1 MVFYN
6 PHMFKKYSILFL
18 LGVFFTSC
26 HTDKLSNKKALKH
39 FDKGEYDLT
48 IKELLPLA
56 QKGFQLDQTNF
67 LLGESYRLSNR
78 ITQSLP
84 YYQQAQAKGYVDKML
99 PYYMAIAAKSN
110 GNYDLTKNYLTEFIK
125 SKPSRLYQIKSEI
138 EIENLAQIPD
148 LLKKQSPVTL
158 QPLTGNTAKTEF
170 DAKKIGDE
178 LIFTS
183 SSKPEIY
190 KNNGLPFLGIVKAP
204 LKNPGE
210 IGAQS
215 IFSSALFK
223 ENANDGTPVFTKD
236 GNTVVFARGNTG
248 KSKDPSPDVDLYI
261 SKKTAANW
269 SEPERLSISDSL
281 AWDGSP
287 AFSADERTLY
297 FSSNRRGGKG
307 GVDLY
312 RVPID
317 NSGRFGRPINLG
329 STINTP
335 GDELF
340 PHVSA
345 NGKLYF
351 SSDGHPSIGGL
362 DLFVASRNENEIV
375 IEHLGLPINSI
386 GDDFAISFS
395 DSTQGYISSN
405 RPGGKGD
412 DDIYFFKST
421 GSEDRWWTLD
431 IPILADTDNDG
442 IPDYIE
448 SDSDNDGIADSI
460 EVGMDYK
467 NPLDTDAD
475 GIPDFRD
482 NDSDNDGIPDIIE
495 VGKVKDN
502 PVDTDKD
509 RIPDFRDKDSDDDG
523 IPDTIE
529 AINKNYNPNG
539 TKLKTKIVN
548 YFVQVKLVDPLGKPI
563 ESVKINVRKNGQT
576 LKNENTNK
584 KGLIE
589 LIDLVENDE
598 LIFKCDKEDF
608 ITVRS
613 SFSMEG
619 KAIPDALLKKEM
631 TDTTFQVIITM
642 DRPEIGK
649 EISKFYEINSIYY
662 DLDKADIRPDAAEEL
677 DKIVQFL
684 SDNPQMNLEL
694 GSHTDARA
702 STGYNL
708 KLSQRRAESAVK
720 YIIRR
725 GIATDRIKPKGYGE
739 SQLINEC
746 ADGVECPEEMHQQNR
761 RTEFKITKIST
772 E

>member
-1 MVFYN
+1 LAIYN

-39 FDKGEYDLT
+39 FDKGEYEFT
-48 IKELLPLA
+48 IKELLPLVK
-56 QKGFQLDQTNF
+56 KGFQLDQTNF
-67 LLGESYRLSNR
+67 LLGESFRLSNR
-78 ITQSLP
+78 INQSLP
-84 YYQQAQAKGYVDKML
+84 YYQQAQTKGYVDKML
-99 PYYMAIAAKSN
+99 PYHMAMAAKSI
-110 GNYDLTKNYLTEFIK
+110 GNYELTKSYLTEFVK

-138 EIENLAQIPD
+138 ELENLGQIPD

-158 QPLTGNTAKTEF
+158 QALTGNTSKTEF

-204 LKNPGE
+204 LKNPSE
-210 IGAQS
+210 IGNQS
-215 IFSSALFK
+215 IFSSALLK
-223 ENANDGTPVFTKD
+223 ENVNDGTPAFTKD
-236 GNTVVFARGNTG
+236 GGTVVFARGNTG

-261 SKKTAANW
+261 SKKTGNAW

-287 AFSADERTLY
+287 SFSADERTLY

-329 STINTP
+329 SVINTP

-340 PHVSA
+340 PYVST

-362 DLFVASRNENEIV
+362 DLFVASRNENEIIV
-375 IEHLGLPINSI
+375 EHLGVPINSI

-421 GSEDRWWTLD
+421 GSEDRWWTTAPPPV
-431 IPILADTDNDG
+431 IDTLQ
-442 IPDYIE
+442 
-448 SDSDNDGIADSI
+448 
-460 EVGMDYK
+460 K
-467 NPLDTDAD
+467 
-475 GIPDFRD
+475 
-482 NDSDNDGIPDIIE
+482 
-495 VGKVKDN
+495 
-502 PVDTDKD
+502 
-509 RIPDFRDKDSDDDG
+509 
-523 IPDTIE
+523 
-529 AINKNYNPNG
+529 
-539 TKLKTKIVN
+539 KIVN
-548 YFVQVKLVDPLGKPI
+548 YFVQVKVVDPSGSPI
-563 ESVKINVRKNGQT
+563 DSVKINVRKNGQT
-576 LKNENTNK
+576 ISNENTNK
-584 KGLIE
+584 KGFIE
-589 LIDLVENDE
+589 LIDMAENDE

-613 SFSMEG
+613 SFTMEG
-619 KAIPDALLKKEM
+619 KTIPEALLKKEI
-631 TDTTFQVIITM
+631 TDTTFQVTITM

-649 EISKFYEINSIYY
+649 EISKLYELNSIYY
-662 DLDKADIRPDAAEEL
+662 DLNKADIRPDAAEEL

-684 SDNPQMNLEL
+684 TNNPQMNLEL
-694 GSHTDARA
+694 GAHTDARA
-702 STGYNL
+702 STAYNL
-708 KLSQRRAESAVK
+708 KLSQRRAESAVN

-725 GIATDRIKPKGYGE
+725 GITKDRIKPKGYGE

-746 ADGVECPEEMHQQNR
+746 SDGVECPEEMHQQNR
-761 RTEFKITKIST
+761 RTEFKIIKIST

>member
-56 QKGFQLDQTNF
+56 QKGFQLDQTNY

-99 PYYMAIAAKSN
+99 PYYMAISAKSI
-110 GNYDLTKNYLTEFIK
+110 GNYELTKNYLNEFVK
-125 SKPSRLYQIKSEI
+125 SKPSRLYQIKAEI
-138 EIENLAQIPD
+138 ELENLGQIPD
-148 LLKKQSPVTL
+148 LLKKQSPLTL
-158 QPLTGNTAKTEF
+158 EPLKGNTPKTEF

-204 LKNPGE
+204 LKNSGE
-210 IGAQS
+210 IGIQS

-223 ENANDGTPVFTKD
+223 ENANDGTPAFTKD
-236 GNTVVFARGNTG
+236 GSTVVFARGNTG

-261 SKKTAANW
+261 SKKTANTW

-287 AFSADERTLY
+287 SFSADERTLY

-340 PHVSA
+340 PYVSA

-362 DLFVASRNENEIV
+362 DLFVASRNENEIIV
-375 IEHLGLPINSI
+375 EHLGVPINSI

-421 GSEDRWWTLD
+421 GTEDRWWTTAPPPVINTL
-431 IPILADTDNDG
+431 N
-442 IPDYIE
+442 
-448 SDSDNDGIADSI
+448 
-460 EVGMDYK
+460 K
-467 NPLDTDAD
+467 K
-475 GIPDFRD
+475 
-482 NDSDNDGIPDIIE
+482 II
-495 VGKVKDN
+495 
-502 PVDTDKD
+502 
-509 RIPDFRDKDSDDDG
+509 
-523 IPDTIE
+523 
-529 AINKNYNPNG
+529 
-539 TKLKTKIVN
+539 N
-548 YFVQVKLVDPLGKPI
+548 YFVQVKVVDPTGNPI
-563 ESVKINVRKNGQT
+563 DSVKINVRKNGQT
-576 LKNENTNK
+576 LSNEKTNK
-584 KGLIE
+584 KGFIE
-589 LIDLVENDE
+589 LIDLAENDE
-598 LIFKCDKEDF
+598 LVFKCDKEDF

-619 KAIPDALLKKEM
+619 KTIPESLLKKEM

-649 EISKFYEINSIYY
+649 EISKLYEINSIYY
-662 DLDKADIRPDAAEEL
+662 DLDKSDIRPDAAEEL

-694 GSHTDARA
+694 GAHTDARA
-702 STGYNL
+702 STPYNL

-746 ADGVECPEEMHQQNR
+746 SDGVECPEEMHQQNR
-761 RTEFKITKIST
+761 RTEFKIIKIST
-772 E
+772 EQNG

>member
-1 MVFYN
+1 
-6 PHMFKKYSILFL
+6 MFKKYSILFL

-26 HTDKLSNKKALKH
+26 HTDKLNNKKALKH

-48 IKELLPLA
+48 IKELLPLVK
-56 QKGFQLDQTNF
+56 KGFQLDQTNF
-67 LLGESYRLSNR
+67 LLGESFRLSNR

-84 YYQQAQAKGYVDKML
+84 YYQQAQTKGYVDKML
-99 PYYMAIAAKSN
+99 PYYIAIAAKSI
-110 GNYDLTKNYLTEFIK
+110 GNYDLTKSYLNEFVK
-125 SKPSRLYQIKSEI
+125 SKPSRQYQIKSEI
-138 EIENLAQIPD
+138 ELENLGQIPD

-158 QPLTGNTAKTEF
+158 QALTGNTSKTEF
-170 DAKKIGDE
+170 GAKKIGDE

-204 LKNPGE
+204 LKNSGE
-210 IGAQS
+210 IGSQS
-215 IFSSALFK
+215 VFSSVLLK
-223 ENANDGTPVFTKD
+223 DNANDGTPAFTKD
-236 GNTVVFARGNTG
+236 GSTVVFARGNTG

-287 AFSADERTLY
+287 SFSADERTLY

-329 STINTP
+329 SMINTP

-340 PHVSA
+340 PYVSA

-362 DLFVASRNENEIV
+362 DLFVASRNENEIIV
-375 IEHLGLPINSI
+375 EHLGVPINSI

-421 GSEDRWWTLD
+421 GSEDRWWTTAPPPV
-431 IPILADTDNDG
+431 IDTLN
-442 IPDYIE
+442 
-448 SDSDNDGIADSI
+448 
-460 EVGMDYK
+460 K
-467 NPLDTDAD
+467 K
-475 GIPDFRD
+475 
-482 NDSDNDGIPDIIE
+482 II
-495 VGKVKDN
+495 
-502 PVDTDKD
+502 
-509 RIPDFRDKDSDDDG
+509 
-523 IPDTIE
+523 
-529 AINKNYNPNG
+529 
-539 TKLKTKIVN
+539 N
-548 YFVQVKLVDPLGKPI
+548 YFVQVKVVDPSGSPI
-563 ESVKINVRKNGQT
+563 DSVKINVRKNGQT
-576 LKNENTNK
+576 LSNEKTNK
-584 KGLIE
+584 KGFIE
-589 LIDLVENDE
+589 LIDMAENDE
-598 LIFKCDKEDF
+598 LVFKCDKEDF

-613 SFSMEG
+613 NFSMEG
-619 KAIPDALLKKEM
+619 KTIPEALLKKEL

-649 EISKFYEINSIYY
+649 EISKLYEINSIYY
-662 DLDKADIRPDAAEEL
+662 DLDKADIRRDAAEEL

-684 SDNPQMNLEL
+684 TDNSQMNLEL
-694 GSHTDARA
+694 GAHTDARA

-708 KLSQRRAESAVK
+708 KLSQRRAESAVN

-725 GIATDRIKPKGYGE
+725 GILKDRIKPKGYGE

-746 ADGVECPEEMHQQNR
+746 SDGVECPEEMHQQNR
-761 RTEFKITKIST
+761 RTEFKIIKIST

>member
-1 MVFYN
+1 
-6 PHMFKKYSILFL
+6 MFKKYSILFL
-18 LGVFFTSC
+18 LGIFFTSC

-39 FDKGEYDLT
+39 FDKGEYELT

-99 PYYMAIAAKSN
+99 PYYMAMSAKSI
-110 GNYDLTKNYLTEFIK
+110 GNYELTKSYLSEFVK

-138 EIENLAQIPD
+138 ELENLGQIPD

-158 QPLTGNTAKTEF
+158 QALTGNTSKTEF

-210 IGAQS
+210 IGNQS

-223 ENANDGTPVFTKD
+223 ENANDGTPAFTKD

-248 KSKDPSPDVDLYI
+248 KSKDPSPDVDLYM
-261 SKKTAANW
+261 SKKTGNAW

-287 AFSADERTLY
+287 SFSADERTLY

-340 PHVSA
+340 PYVSA

-362 DLFVASRNENEIV
+362 DLFVASRNESEIV
-375 IEHLGLPINSI
+375 VEHLGVPINSI

-421 GSEDRWWTLD
+421 GSENRWWTTAPPPV
-431 IPILADTDNDG
+431 IDT
-442 IPDYIE
+442 
-448 SDSDNDGIADSI
+448 
-460 EVGMDYK
+460 
-467 NPLDTDAD
+467 L
-475 GIPDFRD
+475 
-482 NDSDNDGIPDIIE
+482 
-495 VGKVKDN
+495 
-502 PVDTDKD
+502 
-509 RIPDFRDKDSDDDG
+509 
-523 IPDTIE
+523 
-529 AINKNYNPNG
+529 NK
-539 TKLKTKIVN
+539 KIVN
-548 YFVQVKLVDPLGKPI
+548 YFVQVKVVDPSGNPI
-563 ESVKINVRKNGQT
+563 DSVKINVRKNGQT
-576 LKNENTNK
+576 LSNEKTNK
-584 KGLIE
+584 KGFIE
-589 LIDLVENDE
+589 LIDMAENDE
-598 LIFKCDKEDF
+598 LVFKCDKEDF

-619 KAIPDALLKKEM
+619 KTIPESLLKKEM

-649 EISKFYEINSIYY
+649 EISKLYEINSIYY
-662 DLDKADIRPDAAEEL
+662 DLDKADIRTDAAEEL

-684 SDNPQMNLEL
+684 TDNTQMNLEL
-694 GSHTDARA
+694 GAHTDARA

-708 KLSQRRAESAVK
+708 KLSQRRAESAVN

-725 GIATDRIKPKGYGE
+725 GITKDRIKPKGYGE

-746 ADGVECPEEMHQQNR
+746 SDGVECPEEMHQQNR
-761 RTEFKITKIST
+761 RTEFKIIKIST

>member
-1 MVFYN
+1 
-6 PHMFKKYSILFL
+6 MFKKYSILFL

-39 FDKGEYDLT
+39 FDKGEYEFT
-48 IKELLPLA
+48 IKELLPLVK
-56 QKGFQLDQTNF
+56 KGFQLDQTNF
-67 LLGESYRLSNR
+67 LLGESFRLSNR
-78 ITQSLP
+78 INQSLP
-84 YYQQAQAKGYVDKML
+84 YYQQAQTKGYVDKML
-99 PYYMAIAAKSN
+99 PYHMAMAAKSI
-110 GNYDLTKNYLTEFIK
+110 GNYELTKSYLTEFVK

-138 EIENLAQIPD
+138 ELENLGQIPD

-158 QPLTGNTAKTEF
+158 QALTGNTSKTEF

-204 LKNPGE
+204 LKNPSE
-210 IGAQS
+210 IGNQS
-215 IFSSALFK
+215 IFSSALLK
-223 ENANDGTPVFTKD
+223 ENANDGTPAFTKD
-236 GNTVVFARGNTG
+236 GGTVVFARGNTG

-261 SKKTAANW
+261 SKKTGNAW

-287 AFSADERTLY
+287 SFSADERTLY

-329 STINTP
+329 SVINTP

-340 PHVSA
+340 PYVST

-362 DLFVASRNENEIV
+362 DLFVASRNENEIIV
-375 IEHLGLPINSI
+375 EHLGVPINSI

-421 GSEDRWWTLD
+421 GSEDRWWTTAPPPV
-431 IPILADTDNDG
+431 IDTLQ
-442 IPDYIE
+442 
-448 SDSDNDGIADSI
+448 
-460 EVGMDYK
+460 K
-467 NPLDTDAD
+467 
-475 GIPDFRD
+475 
-482 NDSDNDGIPDIIE
+482 
-495 VGKVKDN
+495 
-502 PVDTDKD
+502 
-509 RIPDFRDKDSDDDG
+509 
-523 IPDTIE
+523 
-529 AINKNYNPNG
+529 
-539 TKLKTKIVN
+539 KIVN
-548 YFVQVKLVDPLGKPI
+548 YFVQVKVVDPSGSPI
-563 ESVKINVRKNGQT
+563 DSVKINVRKNGQT
-576 LKNENTNK
+576 LSNENTNK
-584 KGLIE
+584 KGFIE
-589 LIDLVENDE
+589 LIDMAENDE

-613 SFSMEG
+613 SFTMEG
-619 KAIPDALLKKEM
+619 KTIPEALLKKEI
-631 TDTTFQVIITM
+631 TDTTFQVTITM

-649 EISKFYEINSIYY
+649 EISKLYELNSIYY
-662 DLDKADIRPDAAEEL
+662 DLNKADIRPDAAEEL

-684 SDNPQMNLEL
+684 TDNPQMNLEL
-694 GSHTDARA
+694 GAHTDARA
-702 STGYNL
+702 STAYNL
-708 KLSQRRAESAVK
+708 KLSQRRAESAVN

-725 GIATDRIKPKGYGE
+725 GITKDRIKPKGYGE

-746 ADGVECPEEMHQQNR
+746 SDGVECPEEMHQQNR
-761 RTEFKITKIST
+761 RTEFKIIKIST

>member
-1 MVFYN
+1 
-6 PHMFKKYSILFL
+6 LFL
-18 LGVFFTSC
+18 LGIFFTSC

-39 FDKGEYDLT
+39 FEKGEYELT

-56 QKGFQLDQTNF
+56 KKGFQLDQTNF
-67 LLGESYRLSNR
+67 LLGESFRLSNR
-78 ITQSLP
+78 ISQSLP
-84 YYQQAQAKGYVDKML
+84 YYQQAQFKGYVDKML
-99 PYYMAIAAKSN
+99 PYYMAMATKSI
-110 GNYDLTKNYLTEFIK
+110 GNYELTKSYLSEFIK

-138 EIENLAQIPD
+138 ELENLGQIPY

-158 QPLTGNTAKTEF
+158 QALSGNTAKTEF

-204 LKNPGE
+204 LINPGE
-210 IGAQS
+210 IGSQS

-223 ENANDGTPVFTKD
+223 ENANDGTPAFTKD
-236 GNTVVFARGNTG
+236 GSTVVFARGNTG

-261 SKKTAANW
+261 SKKTGNAW
-269 SEPERLSISDSL
+269 SEPERLIISDSI

-287 AFSADERTLY
+287 SFSADERTLY

-340 PHVSA
+340 PYVSA

-362 DLFVASRNENEIV
+362 DLFVASRNENEIIV
-375 IEHLGLPINSI
+375 EHLGVPINSI

-421 GSEDRWWTLD
+421 GSEDRWWTTAPPPV
-431 IPILADTDNDG
+431 IDT
-442 IPDYIE
+442 
-448 SDSDNDGIADSI
+448 
-460 EVGMDYK
+460 
-467 NPLDTDAD
+467 L
-475 GIPDFRD
+475 
-482 NDSDNDGIPDIIE
+482 
-495 VGKVKDN
+495 
-502 PVDTDKD
+502 
-509 RIPDFRDKDSDDDG
+509 
-523 IPDTIE
+523 
-529 AINKNYNPNG
+529 NK
-539 TKLKTKIVN
+539 KIVN
-548 YFVQVKLVDPLGKPI
+548 YFVQVKVVDPSGNPI
-563 ESVKINVRKNGQT
+563 DSVKINVRKNGQT
-576 LKNENTNK
+576 LSNEKTNK

-589 LIDLVENDE
+589 LIDLAENDE
-598 LIFKCDKEDF
+598 LVFKCDKEDF

-613 SFSMEG
+613 SFSMDG
-619 KAIPDALLKKEM
+619 KTIPESLLKKEM

-649 EISKFYEINSIYY
+649 EISKLYEINSIYY
-662 DLDKADIRPDAAEEL
+662 DLDKADIRTDAAEEL

-684 SDNPQMNLEL
+684 TDNTQMNLEL
-694 GSHTDARA
+694 GAHTDARA

-708 KLSQRRAESAVK
+708 KLSQRRAESAVN

-725 GIATDRIKPKGYGE
+725 GIAKDRIKPKGYGE

-746 ADGVECPEEMHQQNR
+746 SDGVECPEEMHQQNR
-761 RTEFKITKIST
+761 RTEFKIIKIST

>member
-1 MVFYN
+1 M
-6 PHMFKKYSILFL
+6 FL
-18 LGVFFTSC
+18 LGIFFTSC

-39 FDKGEYDLT
+39 FEKGEYELT

-56 QKGFQLDQTNF
+56 KKGFQLDQTNF
-67 LLGESYRLSNR
+67 LLGESFRLSNR
-78 ITQSLP
+78 ISQSLP

-99 PYYMAIAAKSN
+99 PYYMAMATKSI
-110 GNYDLTKNYLTEFIK
+110 GNYELTKSYLSEFIK

-138 EIENLAQIPD
+138 ELENLDQIPD

-158 QPLTGNTAKTEF
+158 QALSGNTAKTEF

-210 IGAQS
+210 IGSQS

-223 ENANDGTPVFTKD
+223 ENANDGTPAFTKD
-236 GNTVVFARGNTG
+236 GSTVVFARGNTG

-261 SKKTAANW
+261 SKKTGNAW
-269 SEPERLSISDSL
+269 SEPERLIISDSI

-287 AFSADERTLY
+287 SFSADERTLY

-340 PHVSA
+340 PYVSA

-362 DLFVASRNENEIV
+362 DLFVASRNENEIIV
-375 IEHLGLPINSI
+375 EHLGVPINSI

-421 GSEDRWWTLD
+421 GSEDRWWTTAPPPV
-431 IPILADTDNDG
+431 IDT
-442 IPDYIE
+442 
-448 SDSDNDGIADSI
+448 
-460 EVGMDYK
+460 
-467 NPLDTDAD
+467 L
-475 GIPDFRD
+475 
-482 NDSDNDGIPDIIE
+482 
-495 VGKVKDN
+495 
-502 PVDTDKD
+502 
-509 RIPDFRDKDSDDDG
+509 
-523 IPDTIE
+523 
-529 AINKNYNPNG
+529 NK
-539 TKLKTKIVN
+539 KIVN
-548 YFVQVKLVDPLGKPI
+548 YFVQVKVVDPSGNPI
-563 ESVKINVRKNGQT
+563 DSVKINVRKNGQT
-576 LKNENTNK
+576 LSNEKTNK
-584 KGLIE
+584 KGFIE
-589 LIDLVENDE
+589 LIDLAENDE

-613 SFSMEG
+613 SFSMDG
-619 KAIPDALLKKEM
+619 KTIPESLLKKEM

-649 EISKFYEINSIYY
+649 EISKLYEINSIYY
-662 DLDKADIRPDAAEEL
+662 DLDKADIRTDAAEEL

-684 SDNPQMNLEL
+684 TDNTQMNLEL
-694 GSHTDARA
+694 GAHTDARA

-708 KLSQRRAESAVK
+708 KLSQRRAESAVN

-725 GIATDRIKPKGYGE
+725 GIAKDRIKPKGYGE

-746 ADGVECPEEMHQQNR
+746 SDGVECPEEMHQQNR
-761 RTEFKITKIST
+761 RTEFKIIKIST

>member
-18 LGVFFTSC
+18 LGIFFTSC

-39 FDKGEYDLT
+39 FDKGEYELT

-67 LLGESYRLSNR
+67 LLGESFRLSNR

-99 PYYMAIAAKSN
+99 PYYMAMSAKSI
-110 GNYDLTKNYLTEFIK
+110 GNYELTKSYLSEFVK

-138 EIENLAQIPD
+138 ELENLGQIPD

-158 QPLTGNTAKTEF
+158 QALAGNTSKTEF

-210 IGAQS
+210 IGSQS

-223 ENANDGTPVFTKD
+223 ENANDGTPAFTKD
-236 GNTVVFARGNTG
+236 GSTVVFARGNTG
-248 KSKDPSPDVDLYI
+248 KSKDPSPDVDLYM
-261 SKKTAANW
+261 SKKTGNAW
-269 SEPERLSISDSL
+269 SEPERLSISDSI

-287 AFSADERTLY
+287 SFSADERTLY

-340 PHVSA
+340 PYVSA

-362 DLFVASRNENEIV
+362 DLFVASRNENEIIV
-375 IEHLGLPINSI
+375 EHLGVPINSI

-421 GSEDRWWTLD
+421 GSEDRWWTTAPPPV
-431 IPILADTDNDG
+431 IDT
-442 IPDYIE
+442 
-448 SDSDNDGIADSI
+448 
-460 EVGMDYK
+460 
-467 NPLDTDAD
+467 L
-475 GIPDFRD
+475 
-482 NDSDNDGIPDIIE
+482 
-495 VGKVKDN
+495 
-502 PVDTDKD
+502 
-509 RIPDFRDKDSDDDG
+509 
-523 IPDTIE
+523 
-529 AINKNYNPNG
+529 NK
-539 TKLKTKIVN
+539 KIVN
-548 YFVQVKLVDPLGKPI
+548 YFVQVKVVDPSGNPI
-563 ESVKINVRKNGQT
+563 DSVKINVRKNGQT
-576 LKNENTNK
+576 LSNEKTNK
-584 KGLIE
+584 KGFIE
-589 LIDLVENDE
+589 LIDLAENDE
-598 LIFKCDKEDF
+598 LVFKCDKEDF

-619 KAIPDALLKKEM
+619 KSIPESLLKKEI

-649 EISKFYEINSIYY
+649 EISKLYEINSIYY
-662 DLDKADIRPDAAEEL
+662 DLDKADIRIDAAEEL

-684 SDNPQMNLEL
+684 TDNTQMNLEL
-694 GSHTDARA
+694 GAHTDARA

-708 KLSQRRAESAVK
+708 KLSQRRAESAVN

-725 GIATDRIKPKGYGE
+725 GIAKDRIKPKGYGE
-739 SQLINEC
+739 GQLINEC
-746 ADGVECPEEMHQQNR
+746 SDGVECPEEMHQQNR
-761 RTEFKITKIST
+761 RTEFKIIKIST

>member
-1 MVFYN
+1 LAIYN

-39 FDKGEYDLT
+39 FDKGEYELT
-48 IKELLPLA
+48 IKELLPLVK
-56 QKGFQLDQTNF
+56 KGFQLDQTNF
-67 LLGESYRLSNR
+67 LLGESFRLSNR
-78 ITQSLP
+78 INQSLP
-84 YYQQAQAKGYVDKML
+84 YYQQAQTKGYVDKML
-99 PYYMAIAAKSN
+99 PYHMAMAAKSI
-110 GNYDLTKNYLTEFIK
+110 GNYELTKSYLTEFVK

-138 EIENLAQIPD
+138 ELENLGQIPD

-158 QPLTGNTAKTEF
+158 QALTGNTSKTEF

-204 LKNPGE
+204 LKNPSE
-210 IGAQS
+210 IGNQS
-215 IFSSALFK
+215 IFSSALLK
-223 ENANDGTPVFTKD
+223 ENANDGTPAFTKD
-236 GNTVVFARGNTG
+236 GGTVVFARGNTG

-261 SKKTAANW
+261 SKKTGNAW

-287 AFSADERTLY
+287 SFSADERTLY

-329 STINTP
+329 SVINTP

-340 PHVSA
+340 PYVST

-362 DLFVASRNENEIV
+362 DLFVASRNENEIIV
-375 IEHLGLPINSI
+375 EHLGVPINSI

-421 GSEDRWWTLD
+421 GSEDRWWTTAPPPV
-431 IPILADTDNDG
+431 IDTLQ
-442 IPDYIE
+442 
-448 SDSDNDGIADSI
+448 
-460 EVGMDYK
+460 K
-467 NPLDTDAD
+467 
-475 GIPDFRD
+475 
-482 NDSDNDGIPDIIE
+482 
-495 VGKVKDN
+495 
-502 PVDTDKD
+502 
-509 RIPDFRDKDSDDDG
+509 
-523 IPDTIE
+523 
-529 AINKNYNPNG
+529 
-539 TKLKTKIVN
+539 KIVN
-548 YFVQVKLVDPLGKPI
+548 YFVQVKVVDPSGSPI
-563 ESVKINVRKNGQT
+563 DSVKINVRKNGQT
-576 LKNENTNK
+576 LSNENTNK
-584 KGLIE
+584 KGFIE
-589 LIDLVENDE
+589 LIDMAENDE

-619 KAIPDALLKKEM
+619 KTIPEALLKKEL
-631 TDTTFQVIITM
+631 TDTTFQVTITM

-649 EISKFYEINSIYY
+649 EISKLYELNSIYY
-662 DLDKADIRPDAAEEL
+662 DLNKADIRPDAAEEL

-684 SDNPQMNLEL
+684 TDNPQMNLEL
-694 GSHTDARA
+694 GAHTDARA
-702 STGYNL
+702 STAYNL
-708 KLSQRRAESAVK
+708 KLSQRRAESAVN

-725 GIATDRIKPKGYGE
+725 GITKDRIKPKGYGE

-746 ADGVECPEEMHQQNR
+746 SDGVECPEEMHQQNR
-761 RTEFKITKIST
+761 RTEFKIIKIST

>member
-18 LGVFFTSC
+18 LGIFFTSC

-39 FDKGEYDLT
+39 FDKGEYELT

-67 LLGESYRLSNR
+67 LLGESFRLSNR

-99 PYYMAIAAKSN
+99 PYYMAMSAKSI
-110 GNYDLTKNYLTEFIK
+110 GNYELTKSYLSEFVK

-138 EIENLAQIPD
+138 ELENLGQIPD

-158 QPLTGNTAKTEF
+158 QALAGNTAKTEF

-210 IGAQS
+210 IGSQS

-223 ENANDGTPVFTKD
+223 ENANDGTPAFTKD
-236 GNTVVFARGNTG
+236 GSTVVFARGNTG
-248 KSKDPSPDVDLYI
+248 KSKDPSPDVDLYM
-261 SKKTAANW
+261 SKKTGNAW
-269 SEPERLSISDSL
+269 SEPERLSISDSI

-287 AFSADERTLY
+287 SFSADERTLY

-340 PHVSA
+340 PYVSA

-362 DLFVASRNENEIV
+362 DLFVASRNENEIIV
-375 IEHLGLPINSI
+375 EHLGVPINSI

-421 GSEDRWWTLD
+421 GSEDRWWTTAPPPV
-431 IPILADTDNDG
+431 IDT
-442 IPDYIE
+442 
-448 SDSDNDGIADSI
+448 
-460 EVGMDYK
+460 
-467 NPLDTDAD
+467 L
-475 GIPDFRD
+475 
-482 NDSDNDGIPDIIE
+482 
-495 VGKVKDN
+495 
-502 PVDTDKD
+502 
-509 RIPDFRDKDSDDDG
+509 
-523 IPDTIE
+523 
-529 AINKNYNPNG
+529 NK
-539 TKLKTKIVN
+539 KIVN
-548 YFVQVKLVDPLGKPI
+548 YFVQVKVVDPSGNPI
-563 ESVKINVRKNGQT
+563 DSVKINVRKNGQT
-576 LKNENTNK
+576 LSNEKTNK
-584 KGLIE
+584 KGFIE
-589 LIDLVENDE
+589 LIDLAENDE
-598 LIFKCDKEDF
+598 LVFKCDKEDF

-619 KAIPDALLKKEM
+619 KTIPESLLKKEM

-649 EISKFYEINSIYY
+649 EISKLYEINSIYY
-662 DLDKADIRPDAAEEL
+662 DLDKADIRTDAAEEL

-684 SDNPQMNLEL
+684 TDNTQMNLEL
-694 GSHTDARA
+694 GAHTDARA

-708 KLSQRRAESAVK
+708 KLSQRRAESAVT

-725 GIATDRIKPKGYGE
+725 GIAKDRIKPKGYGE
-739 SQLINEC
+739 GQLINEC
-746 ADGVECPEEMHQQNR
+746 SDGVECPEEMHQQNR
-761 RTEFKITKIST
+761 RTEFKIIKIST

>member
-18 LGVFFTSC
+18 LGIFFTSC

-56 QKGFQLDQTNF
+56 QKGFQLDQTNY

-99 PYYMAIAAKSN
+99 PYYMAISAKSI
-110 GNYDLTKNYLTEFIK
+110 GNYELTKSYLNEFVK

-138 EIENLAQIPD
+138 ELENLGQIPD

-158 QPLTGNTAKTEF
+158 QALTGNTSKTEF

-210 IGAQS
+210 IGNQS
-215 IFSSALFK
+215 IFSSTLFK
-223 ENANDGTPVFTKD
+223 ENANDGTPAFTKD
-236 GNTVVFARGNTG
+236 GTTVVFARGNTG

-261 SKKTAANW
+261 SKKTANTW

-287 AFSADERTLY
+287 CFSADERTLY

-340 PHVSA
+340 PYVSA
-345 NGKLYF
+345 NEKLYF

-362 DLFVASRNENEIV
+362 DLFVASRNETEIV
-375 IEHLGLPINSI
+375 VEHLGVPINSI

-421 GSEDRWWTLD
+421 GSEDRWWTTAPPPV
-431 IPILADTDNDG
+431 IDT
-442 IPDYIE
+442 
-448 SDSDNDGIADSI
+448 
-460 EVGMDYK
+460 
-467 NPLDTDAD
+467 L
-475 GIPDFRD
+475 
-482 NDSDNDGIPDIIE
+482 
-495 VGKVKDN
+495 
-502 PVDTDKD
+502 
-509 RIPDFRDKDSDDDG
+509 
-523 IPDTIE
+523 
-529 AINKNYNPNG
+529 NK
-539 TKLKTKIVN
+539 KIVN
-548 YFVQVKLVDPLGKPI
+548 YFVQVKVVDPAGNPI
-563 ESVKINVRKNGQT
+563 DSVKINVHKNGQT
-576 LKNENTNK
+576 LSNEKTNK
-584 KGLIE
+584 KGFIE
-589 LIDLVENDE
+589 LIDLAENDE
-598 LIFKCDKEDF
+598 LVFKCDKEDF

-619 KAIPDALLKKEM
+619 KTIPESLLKKEM
-631 TDTTFQVIITM
+631 TDTTFQVTITM

-649 EISKFYEINSIYY
+649 EISKLYEINSIYY
-662 DLDKADIRPDAAEEL
+662 DLDKAEIRPDAAEEL

-684 SDNPQMNLEL
+684 SDNTQMNLEL
-694 GSHTDARA
+694 GAHTDARA

-708 KLSQRRAESAVK
+708 KLSQRRAESAVN

-725 GIATDRIKPKGYGE
+725 GITKDRIKPKGYGE

-746 ADGVECPEEMHQQNR
+746 SDGVECPEEMHQQNR
-761 RTEFKITKIST
+761 RTEFKIIKIST

>member
-1 MVFYN
+1 MAFYN

-18 LGVFFTSC
+18 MGIFFTSC

-39 FDKGEYDLT
+39 FDKGEYELT

-99 PYYMAIAAKSN
+99 PYYMAMAAKSI
-110 GNYDLTKNYLTEFIK
+110 GNYELTKSYLSEFVK

-138 EIENLAQIPD
+138 ELENLGQIPD

-158 QPLTGNTAKTEF
+158 QALSGNTSKTEF

-210 IGAQS
+210 IGNQS

-223 ENANDGTPVFTKD
+223 ENANDGTPAFTKD
-236 GNTVVFARGNTG
+236 GSTVVFARGNTG
-248 KSKDPSPDVDLYI
+248 KSKDPSPDVDLYM
-261 SKKTAANW
+261 SKKTGNAW
-269 SEPERLSISDSL
+269 SEPERLSISDSI

-287 AFSADERTLY
+287 SFSADERTLY

-340 PHVSA
+340 PYISA

-375 IEHLGLPINSI
+375 VEHLGVPINSI

-421 GSEDRWWTLD
+421 GSEDRWWTTAPPPV
-431 IPILADTDNDG
+431 IDT
-442 IPDYIE
+442 
-448 SDSDNDGIADSI
+448 
-460 EVGMDYK
+460 V
-467 NPLDTDAD
+467 
-475 GIPDFRD
+475 
-482 NDSDNDGIPDIIE
+482 
-495 VGKVKDN
+495 
-502 PVDTDKD
+502 
-509 RIPDFRDKDSDDDG
+509 
-523 IPDTIE
+523 
-529 AINKNYNPNG
+529 NK
-539 TKLKTKIVN
+539 KIVN
-548 YFVQVKLVDPLGKPI
+548 YFVQVKVVDPSGNPI
-563 ESVKINVRKNGQT
+563 DSVKINVRKNGQT
-576 LKNENTNK
+576 LSNEKTNK
-584 KGLIE
+584 KGFIE
-589 LIDLVENDE
+589 LIDMAENDE
-598 LIFKCDKEDF
+598 LVFKCDKEDF

-619 KAIPDALLKKEM
+619 KTIPESLLKKEM

-649 EISKFYEINSIYY
+649 EISKLYEINSIYY
-662 DLDKADIRPDAAEEL
+662 DLDKADIRTDAAEEL

-684 SDNPQMNLEL
+684 TDNTQMNLEL
-694 GSHTDARA
+694 GAHTDARA

-708 KLSQRRAESAVK
+708 KLSQRRAESAVN

-725 GIATDRIKPKGYGE
+725 GIAKDRIKPKGYGE
-739 SQLINEC
+739 GQLINEC
-746 ADGVECPEEMHQQNR
+746 SDGVECPEEMHQQNR
-761 RTEFKITKIST
+761 RTEFKIIKIST

>member
-1 MVFYN
+1 MGIY
-6 PHMFKKYSILFL
+6 
-18 LGVFFTSC
+18 FTSC
-26 HTDKLSNKKALKH
+26 QTDKLNNKKALKH
-39 FDKGEYDLT
+39 FDKGEYELT

-67 LLGESYRLSNR
+67 LLGESFRLSNR

-84 YYQQAQAKGYVDKML
+84 YYQQAQTKGYVDKML
-99 PYYMAIAAKSN
+99 PYYMAMAAKSI
-110 GNYDLTKNYLTEFIK
+110 GNYELTKSYLSEFVK

-138 EIENLAQIPD
+138 ELENLGQIPD

-158 QPLTGNTAKTEF
+158 QALAGNTAKTEF

-210 IGAQS
+210 IGNQS

-223 ENANDGTPVFTKD
+223 ENANDGTPAFTKD
-236 GNTVVFARGNTG
+236 GSTVVFARGNTG
-248 KSKDPSPDVDLYI
+248 KSKDPSPDVDLYM
-261 SKKTAANW
+261 SKKTGNAW
-269 SEPERLSISDSL
+269 SEPERLSISDSI

-287 AFSADERTLY
+287 SFSADERTLY

-340 PHVSA
+340 PYVSA

-362 DLFVASRNENEIV
+362 DLFVASRNENEIIV
-375 IEHLGLPINSI
+375 EHLGVPINSI

-421 GSEDRWWTLD
+421 GSEDRWWTTAPPPV
-431 IPILADTDNDG
+431 IDT
-442 IPDYIE
+442 
-448 SDSDNDGIADSI
+448 
-460 EVGMDYK
+460 
-467 NPLDTDAD
+467 L
-475 GIPDFRD
+475 
-482 NDSDNDGIPDIIE
+482 
-495 VGKVKDN
+495 
-502 PVDTDKD
+502 
-509 RIPDFRDKDSDDDG
+509 
-523 IPDTIE
+523 
-529 AINKNYNPNG
+529 NK
-539 TKLKTKIVN
+539 KIVN
-548 YFVQVKLVDPLGKPI
+548 YFVQVKVVDPSGNSI
-563 ESVKINVRKNGQT
+563 DSVKINVRKNGQT
-576 LKNENTNK
+576 LSNEKTNK
-584 KGLIE
+584 KGFIE
-589 LIDLVENDE
+589 LIDLAENDE
-598 LIFKCDKEDF
+598 LVFKCDKEDF

-619 KAIPDALLKKEM
+619 KTIPESLLKKEM

-649 EISKFYEINSIYY
+649 EISKLYEINSIYY
-662 DLDKADIRPDAAEEL
+662 DLDKADIRTDAAEEL

-684 SDNPQMNLEL
+684 TDNTQMNLEL
-694 GSHTDARA
+694 GAHTDARA

-708 KLSQRRAESAVK
+708 KLSQRRAESAVS

-725 GIATDRIKPKGYGE
+725 GIAKDRIKPKGYGE
-739 SQLINEC
+739 GQLINEC
-746 ADGVECPEEMHQQNR
+746 SDGVECPEEMHQQNR
-761 RTEFKITKIST
+761 RTEFKIIKIST

>member
-18 LGVFFTSC
+18 LGIFFTSC
-26 HTDKLSNKKALKH
+26 QTDKLSNKKALKH
-39 FDKGEYDLT
+39 FDKGEYELT

-56 QKGFQLDQTNF
+56 QKGFQLDQTNY

-78 ITQSLP
+78 IAQSLP

-99 PYYMAIAAKSN
+99 PYYMAISAKSI
-110 GNYDLTKNYLTEFIK
+110 GNYELTKSYLNEFVK

-138 EIENLAQIPD
+138 ELENLGQIPD

-158 QPLTGNTAKTEF
+158 QALTGNTSKTEF

-210 IGAQS
+210 IGNQS

-223 ENANDGTPVFTKD
+223 ENANDGTPAFTKD
-236 GNTVVFARGNTG
+236 GTTVIFARGNTG

-261 SKKTAANW
+261 SKKTANTW

-287 AFSADERTLY
+287 CFSADERTLY

-340 PHVSA
+340 PYVSA

-362 DLFVASRNENEIV
+362 DLFVASRNETEIV
-375 IEHLGLPINSI
+375 VEHLGVPINSI

-421 GSEDRWWTLD
+421 GSEDRWWTTAPPPV
-431 IPILADTDNDG
+431 IDT
-442 IPDYIE
+442 
-448 SDSDNDGIADSI
+448 
-460 EVGMDYK
+460 
-467 NPLDTDAD
+467 L
-475 GIPDFRD
+475 
-482 NDSDNDGIPDIIE
+482 
-495 VGKVKDN
+495 
-502 PVDTDKD
+502 
-509 RIPDFRDKDSDDDG
+509 
-523 IPDTIE
+523 
-529 AINKNYNPNG
+529 NK
-539 TKLKTKIVN
+539 KIVN
-548 YFVQVKLVDPLGKPI
+548 YFVQVKVVDPSGNPI
-563 ESVKINVRKNGQT
+563 DSVKINVRKNGQT
-576 LKNENTNK
+576 LSNEKTNK
-584 KGLIE
+584 KGFIE
-589 LIDLVENDE
+589 LIDLAENDE
-598 LIFKCDKEDF
+598 LVFKCDKEDF

-619 KAIPDALLKKEM
+619 KTIPESLLKKEM
-631 TDTTFQVIITM
+631 TDTTFQVTITM

-649 EISKFYEINSIYY
+649 EISKLYEINSIYY

-684 SDNPQMNLEL
+684 SDNTQMNLEL
-694 GSHTDARA
+694 GAHTDARA

-708 KLSQRRAESAVK
+708 KLSQRRAESAVN

-725 GIATDRIKPKGYGE
+725 GITKDRIKPKGYGE

-746 ADGVECPEEMHQQNR
+746 SDGVECPEEMHQQNR
-761 RTEFKITKIST
+761 RTEFKIIKIST

>member
-18 LGVFFTSC
+18 LGIFFTSC

-56 QKGFQLDQTNF
+56 QKGFQLDQTNY

-99 PYYMAIAAKSN
+99 PYYMAISAKSI
-110 GNYDLTKNYLTEFIK
+110 GNYELTKSYLNEFVK

-138 EIENLAQIPD
+138 ELENLGQIPD

-158 QPLTGNTAKTEF
+158 QALTGNTSKTEF

-210 IGAQS
+210 IGNQS

-223 ENANDGTPVFTKD
+223 ENANDGTPAFTKD
-236 GNTVVFARGNTG
+236 GTTVVFARGNTG

-261 SKKTAANW
+261 SKKTANTW

-287 AFSADERTLY
+287 SFSADERTLY

-340 PHVSA
+340 PYVSA

-362 DLFVASRNENEIV
+362 DLFVASRNETEIV
-375 IEHLGLPINSI
+375 VEHLGVPINSI

-421 GSEDRWWTLD
+421 GSEDRWWTTAPPPV
-431 IPILADTDNDG
+431 IDT
-442 IPDYIE
+442 
-448 SDSDNDGIADSI
+448 
-460 EVGMDYK
+460 
-467 NPLDTDAD
+467 L
-475 GIPDFRD
+475 
-482 NDSDNDGIPDIIE
+482 
-495 VGKVKDN
+495 
-502 PVDTDKD
+502 
-509 RIPDFRDKDSDDDG
+509 
-523 IPDTIE
+523 
-529 AINKNYNPNG
+529 NK
-539 TKLKTKIVN
+539 KIVN
-548 YFVQVKLVDPLGKPI
+548 YFVQVKVVDPSGNPI
-563 ESVKINVRKNGQT
+563 DSVKINVRKNGQT
-576 LKNENTNK
+576 LSNEKTNK
-584 KGLIE
+584 KGFIE
-589 LIDLVENDE
+589 LIDLAENDE
-598 LIFKCDKEDF
+598 LVFKCDKEDF

-619 KAIPDALLKKEM
+619 KTIPESLLKKEM
-631 TDTTFQVIITM
+631 TDTTFQVMITM

-649 EISKFYEINSIYY
+649 EISKLYEINSIYY
-662 DLDKADIRPDAAEEL
+662 DLDKAEIRPDAAEEL

-684 SDNPQMNLEL
+684 SDNAQMNLEL
-694 GSHTDARA
+694 GAHTDARA

-708 KLSQRRAESAVK
+708 KLSQRRAESAVN

-725 GIATDRIKPKGYGE
+725 GITKDRIKPKGYGE

-746 ADGVECPEEMHQQNR
+746 SDGVECPEEMHQQNR
-761 RTEFKITKIST
+761 RTEFKIIKIST

>member
-56 QKGFQLDQTNF
+56 QKGFQLDQTNY

-99 PYYMAIAAKSN
+99 PYYMAISAKSI
-110 GNYDLTKNYLTEFIK
+110 GNYELTKSYLNEFVK

-138 EIENLAQIPD
+138 ELENLSQIPD

-158 QPLTGNTAKTEF
+158 QALTGNTSKTEF

-204 LKNPGE
+204 LKNTGE
-210 IGAQS
+210 IGNQS

-223 ENANDGTPVFTKD
+223 ENANDGTPAFTKD
-236 GNTVVFARGNTG
+236 GTTVVFARGNTG

-261 SKKTAANW
+261 SKKTANTW

-287 AFSADERTLY
+287 CFSADERTLY

-340 PHVSA
+340 PYVSA
-345 NGKLYF
+345 YGKLYF

-362 DLFVASRNENEIV
+362 DLFVASRNENEIIV
-375 IEHLGLPINSI
+375 EHLGVPINSI

-421 GSEDRWWTLD
+421 GTEDRWWTTAPPPV
-431 IPILADTDNDG
+431 IDT
-442 IPDYIE
+442 
-448 SDSDNDGIADSI
+448 
-460 EVGMDYK
+460 
-467 NPLDTDAD
+467 L
-475 GIPDFRD
+475 
-482 NDSDNDGIPDIIE
+482 
-495 VGKVKDN
+495 
-502 PVDTDKD
+502 
-509 RIPDFRDKDSDDDG
+509 
-523 IPDTIE
+523 
-529 AINKNYNPNG
+529 NK
-539 TKLKTKIVN
+539 KIVN
-548 YFVQVKLVDPLGKPI
+548 YFVQVKVVDPTGNPI
-563 ESVKINVRKNGQT
+563 DSVKINVRKNGQT
-576 LKNENTNK
+576 LSNEKTNK
-584 KGLIE
+584 KGFIE
-589 LIDLVENDE
+589 LIDMAENDE
-598 LIFKCDKEDF
+598 LVFKCDKEDF

-619 KAIPDALLKKEM
+619 KTIPESLLKKEM

-649 EISKFYEINSIYY
+649 EISKLYEINSIYY

-694 GSHTDARA
+694 GAHTDARA
-702 STGYNL
+702 STPYNL

-746 ADGVECPEEMHQQNR
+746 SDGVECPEEMHQQNR
-761 RTEFKITKIST
+761 RTEFKIIKIST
-772 E
+772 EQNG

>member
-1 MVFYN
+1 
-6 PHMFKKYSILFL
+6 MFKKYSILFL
-18 LGVFFTSC
+18 LGIFFTSC
-26 HTDKLSNKKALKH
+26 QTDKLSNKKALKH
-39 FDKGEYDLT
+39 FDKGEYELT

-67 LLGESYRLSNR
+67 LLGESFRLSNR

-84 YYQQAQAKGYVDKML
+84 YYQQAQAKGYLDKML
-99 PYYMAIAAKSN
+99 PYYMAMSAKSI
-110 GNYDLTKNYLTEFIK
+110 GNYELTKSYLSEFVK
-125 SKPSRLYQIKSEI
+125 SNPSRLYQIKSEI
-138 EIENLAQIPD
+138 ELENLGQIPD

-158 QPLTGNTAKTEF
+158 QALAGNTAKTEF

-210 IGAQS
+210 IGNQS

-223 ENANDGTPVFTKD
+223 ENANDGTPAFTKD
-236 GNTVVFARGNTG
+236 GGTVVFARGNTG
-248 KSKDPSPDVDLYI
+248 KSKDPSPDVDLYM
-261 SKKTAANW
+261 SKKTGNAW
-269 SEPERLSISDSL
+269 SEPERLSISDSI

-287 AFSADERTLY
+287 SFSADERTLY

-340 PHVSA
+340 PYVSA

-362 DLFVASRNENEIV
+362 DLFVASRNENEIIV
-375 IEHLGLPINSI
+375 EHLGVPINSI

-421 GSEDRWWTLD
+421 GSEDRWWTTAPPPV
-431 IPILADTDNDG
+431 IDT
-442 IPDYIE
+442 
-448 SDSDNDGIADSI
+448 
-460 EVGMDYK
+460 
-467 NPLDTDAD
+467 L
-475 GIPDFRD
+475 
-482 NDSDNDGIPDIIE
+482 
-495 VGKVKDN
+495 
-502 PVDTDKD
+502 
-509 RIPDFRDKDSDDDG
+509 
-523 IPDTIE
+523 
-529 AINKNYNPNG
+529 NK
-539 TKLKTKIVN
+539 KIVN
-548 YFVQVKLVDPLGKPI
+548 YFVQVKVVDPSGNPI
-563 ESVKINVRKNGQT
+563 DSVKINVRKNGQT
-576 LKNENTNK
+576 LSNEKTNK
-584 KGLIE
+584 KGFIE
-589 LIDLVENDE
+589 LIDLAENDE
-598 LIFKCDKEDF
+598 LVFKCDKEDF

-619 KAIPDALLKKEM
+619 KTIPESLLKKEM

-649 EISKFYEINSIYY
+649 EISKLYEINSIYY
-662 DLDKADIRPDAAEEL
+662 DLDKADIRTDAAEEL

-684 SDNPQMNLEL
+684 TDNTQMNLEL
-694 GSHTDARA
+694 GAHTDARA

-708 KLSQRRAESAVK
+708 KLSQRRAESAVN

-725 GIATDRIKPKGYGE
+725 GIAKDRIKPKGYGE
-739 SQLINEC
+739 GQLINEC
-746 ADGVECPEEMHQQNR
+746 SDGVECPEEMHQQNR
-761 RTEFKITKIST
+761 RTEFKIIKIST

>member
-1 MVFYN
+1 
-6 PHMFKKYSILFL
+6 MFKKYSILFL
-18 LGVFFTSC
+18 LGIFFTSC

-39 FDKGEYDLT
+39 FDKGEYELT

-99 PYYMAIAAKSN
+99 PYYMAMSAKSI
-110 GNYDLTKNYLTEFIK
+110 GNYELTKSYLSEFVK

-138 EIENLAQIPD
+138 ELENLDQIPD

-158 QPLTGNTAKTEF
+158 QALTGNTSKTEF

-210 IGAQS
+210 IGNQS

-223 ENANDGTPVFTKD
+223 ENANDGTPAFTKD

-248 KSKDPSPDVDLYI
+248 KSKDPSPDVDLYM
-261 SKKTAANW
+261 SKKTGNAW

-287 AFSADERTLY
+287 SFSADERTLY

-340 PHVSA
+340 PYVSA

-362 DLFVASRNENEIV
+362 DLFVASRNESEIV
-375 IEHLGLPINSI
+375 VEHLGVPINSI

-421 GSEDRWWTLD
+421 GSEDRWWTTAPPPV
-431 IPILADTDNDG
+431 IDT
-442 IPDYIE
+442 
-448 SDSDNDGIADSI
+448 
-460 EVGMDYK
+460 
-467 NPLDTDAD
+467 L
-475 GIPDFRD
+475 
-482 NDSDNDGIPDIIE
+482 
-495 VGKVKDN
+495 
-502 PVDTDKD
+502 
-509 RIPDFRDKDSDDDG
+509 
-523 IPDTIE
+523 
-529 AINKNYNPNG
+529 NK
-539 TKLKTKIVN
+539 KIVN
-548 YFVQVKLVDPLGKPI
+548 YFVQVKVVDPSGNPI
-563 ESVKINVRKNGQT
+563 DSVKINVRKNGQT
-576 LKNENTNK
+576 LSNEKTNK
-584 KGLIE
+584 KGFIE
-589 LIDLVENDE
+589 LIDMAENDE
-598 LIFKCDKEDF
+598 LVFKCDKEDF

-619 KAIPDALLKKEM
+619 KTIPESLLKKEM

-649 EISKFYEINSIYY
+649 EISKLYEINSIYY
-662 DLDKADIRPDAAEEL
+662 DLDKADIRTDAAEEL

-684 SDNPQMNLEL
+684 TDNTQMNLEL
-694 GSHTDARA
+694 GAHTDARA

-708 KLSQRRAESAVK
+708 KLSQRRAESAVN

-725 GIATDRIKPKGYGE
+725 GITKDRIKPKGYGE

-746 ADGVECPEEMHQQNR
+746 SDGVECPEEMHQQNR
-761 RTEFKITKIST
+761 RTEFKIIKIST

>member
-18 LGVFFTSC
+18 LGIFFTSC

-48 IKELLPLA
+48 IKELLPLV

-99 PYYMAIAAKSN
+99 PYYMAISAKSI
-110 GNYDLTKNYLTEFIK
+110 GNYELTKSYLNEFVK

-138 EIENLAQIPD
+138 ELENLGQIPD

-158 QPLTGNTAKTEF
+158 QALTGNTSKTEF

-210 IGAQS
+210 IGNQS

-223 ENANDGTPVFTKD
+223 ENANDGTPAFTKD
-236 GNTVVFARGNTG
+236 GSTVVFARGNTG

-261 SKKTAANW
+261 SKKTANTW

-287 AFSADERTLY
+287 CFSADERTLY

-340 PHVSA
+340 PYVSA

-362 DLFVASRNENEIV
+362 DLFVASRNETEIV
-375 IEHLGLPINSI
+375 VEHLGVPINSI

-421 GSEDRWWTLD
+421 GSEDRWWTTAPPPV
-431 IPILADTDNDG
+431 IDT
-442 IPDYIE
+442 
-448 SDSDNDGIADSI
+448 
-460 EVGMDYK
+460 
-467 NPLDTDAD
+467 L
-475 GIPDFRD
+475 
-482 NDSDNDGIPDIIE
+482 
-495 VGKVKDN
+495 
-502 PVDTDKD
+502 
-509 RIPDFRDKDSDDDG
+509 
-523 IPDTIE
+523 
-529 AINKNYNPNG
+529 NK
-539 TKLKTKIVN
+539 KIVN
-548 YFVQVKLVDPLGKPI
+548 YFVQVKVVDPSGNPI
-563 ESVKINVRKNGQT
+563 DSVKINVRKNGQT
-576 LKNENTNK
+576 LSNEKTNK
-584 KGLIE
+584 KGFIE
-589 LIDLVENDE
+589 LIDLAENDE
-598 LIFKCDKEDF
+598 LVFKCDKEDF

-619 KAIPDALLKKEM
+619 KTIPESLLKKEM
-631 TDTTFQVIITM
+631 TDTTFQVTITM

-649 EISKFYEINSIYY
+649 EISKLYEINSIYY

-684 SDNPQMNLEL
+684 SDNTQMNLEL
-694 GSHTDARA
+694 GAHTDARA

-708 KLSQRRAESAVK
+708 KLSQRRAESAVN

-725 GIATDRIKPKGYGE
+725 GITKDRIKPKGYGE

-746 ADGVECPEEMHQQNR
+746 SDGVECPEEMHQQNR
-761 RTEFKITKIST
+761 RTEFKIIKIST

>member
-56 QKGFQLDQTNF
+56 QKGFQLDQTNY

-99 PYYMAIAAKSN
+99 PYYMAISAKSI
-110 GNYDLTKNYLTEFIK
+110 GNYELTKSYLNEFVK

-138 EIENLAQIPD
+138 ELENLGQIPD

-158 QPLTGNTAKTEF
+158 QALTGNTSKTEF

-210 IGAQS
+210 IGNQS
-215 IFSSALFK
+215 IFSAALFK
-223 ENANDGTPVFTKD
+223 ENANDGTPAFTKD

-261 SKKTAANW
+261 SKKSANTW

-287 AFSADERTLY
+287 SFSADERTLY

-340 PHVSA
+340 PYVSA

-362 DLFVASRNENEIV
+362 DLFVASRNENEIIV
-375 IEHLGLPINSI
+375 EHLGVPINSI

-421 GSEDRWWTLD
+421 GSEDRWWTTAPPPV
-431 IPILADTDNDG
+431 IDT
-442 IPDYIE
+442 
-448 SDSDNDGIADSI
+448 
-460 EVGMDYK
+460 
-467 NPLDTDAD
+467 L
-475 GIPDFRD
+475 
-482 NDSDNDGIPDIIE
+482 
-495 VGKVKDN
+495 
-502 PVDTDKD
+502 
-509 RIPDFRDKDSDDDG
+509 
-523 IPDTIE
+523 
-529 AINKNYNPNG
+529 NK
-539 TKLKTKIVN
+539 KIVN
-548 YFVQVKLVDPLGKPI
+548 YFVQVKVVDPSGNSI
-563 ESVKINVRKNGQT
+563 DSVKVNVRKNGQT
-576 LKNENTNK
+576 LSNEKTNK
-584 KGLIE
+584 KGFIE
-589 LIDLVENDE
+589 LIDMAENDE
-598 LIFKCDKEDF
+598 LVFKCDKEDF

-619 KAIPDALLKKEM
+619 KTIPESLLKKEM

-649 EISKFYEINSIYY
+649 EISKLYEINSIYY

-694 GSHTDARA
+694 GAHTDARA

-746 ADGVECPEEMHQQNR
+746 SDGVECPEEMHQQNR
-761 RTEFKITKIST
+761 RTEFKIIKIST

>member
-1 MVFYN
+1 MAFYN

-18 LGVFFTSC
+18 MGIFFTSC

-39 FDKGEYDLT
+39 FDKGEYELT

-99 PYYMAIAAKSN
+99 PYYMAMAAKSI
-110 GNYDLTKNYLTEFIK
+110 GNYELTKSYLSEFVK

-138 EIENLAQIPD
+138 ELENLGQIPD

-158 QPLTGNTAKTEF
+158 QALSGNTSKTEF

-210 IGAQS
+210 IGNQS

-223 ENANDGTPVFTKD
+223 ENANDGTPAFTKD
-236 GNTVVFARGNTG
+236 GSTVVFARGNTG
-248 KSKDPSPDVDLYI
+248 KSKDPSPDVDLYM
-261 SKKTAANW
+261 SKKTGNAW
-269 SEPERLSISDSL
+269 SEPERLSISDSI

-287 AFSADERTLY
+287 SFSADERTLY

-340 PHVSA
+340 PYVSA

-362 DLFVASRNENEIV
+362 DLFVASRNENEIIV
-375 IEHLGLPINSI
+375 EHLGVPINSI

-421 GSEDRWWTLD
+421 GSEDRWWTTAPPPV
-431 IPILADTDNDG
+431 IDT
-442 IPDYIE
+442 
-448 SDSDNDGIADSI
+448 
-460 EVGMDYK
+460 V
-467 NPLDTDAD
+467 
-475 GIPDFRD
+475 
-482 NDSDNDGIPDIIE
+482 
-495 VGKVKDN
+495 
-502 PVDTDKD
+502 
-509 RIPDFRDKDSDDDG
+509 
-523 IPDTIE
+523 
-529 AINKNYNPNG
+529 NK
-539 TKLKTKIVN
+539 KIVN
-548 YFVQVKLVDPLGKPI
+548 YFVQVKVVDPSGNPI
-563 ESVKINVRKNGQT
+563 DSVKINVRKNGQT
-576 LKNENTNK
+576 LSNEKTNK
-584 KGLIE
+584 KGFIE
-589 LIDLVENDE
+589 LIDMAENDE
-598 LIFKCDKEDF
+598 LVFKCDKEDF

-613 SFSMEG
+613 SFYMEG
-619 KAIPDALLKKEM
+619 KTIPESLLKKEM

-649 EISKFYEINSIYY
+649 EISKLYEINSIYY
-662 DLDKADIRPDAAEEL
+662 DLDKADIRTDAAEEL

-684 SDNPQMNLEL
+684 TDNTQMNLEL
-694 GSHTDARA
+694 GAHTDARA

-708 KLSQRRAESAVK
+708 KLSQRRAESAVN

-725 GIATDRIKPKGYGE
+725 GIAKDRIKPKGYGE
-739 SQLINEC
+739 GQLINEC
-746 ADGVECPEEMHQQNR
+746 SDGVECPEEMHQQNR
-761 RTEFKITKIST
+761 RTEFKIIKIST

>member
-1 MVFYN
+1 MAIYN

-39 FDKGEYDLT
+39 FDKGEYELT
-48 IKELLPLA
+48 IKELLPLVK
-56 QKGFQLDQTNF
+56 KGFQLDQTNF
-67 LLGESYRLSNR
+67 LLGESFRLSNR
-78 ITQSLP
+78 INQSLP
-84 YYQQAQAKGYVDKML
+84 YYQQAQTKGYVDKML
-99 PYYMAIAAKSN
+99 PYHMAMAAKSI
-110 GNYDLTKNYLTEFIK
+110 GNYELTKSYLTEFVK

-138 EIENLAQIPD
+138 ELENLGQIPD

-158 QPLTGNTAKTEF
+158 QALTGNTSKTEF

-204 LKNPGE
+204 LKNPSE
-210 IGAQS
+210 IGNQS
-215 IFSSALFK
+215 IFSSALLK
-223 ENANDGTPVFTKD
+223 ENANDGTPAFTKD
-236 GNTVVFARGNTG
+236 GGTVVFARGNTG

-261 SKKTAANW
+261 SKKTGNAW

-287 AFSADERTLY
+287 SFSADERTLY

-329 STINTP
+329 SVINTP

-340 PHVSA
+340 PYVST

-362 DLFVASRNENEIV
+362 DLFVASRNENEIIV
-375 IEHLGLPINSI
+375 EHLGVPINSI

-421 GSEDRWWTLD
+421 GSEDRWWTTAPPPV
-431 IPILADTDNDG
+431 IDTLQ
-442 IPDYIE
+442 
-448 SDSDNDGIADSI
+448 
-460 EVGMDYK
+460 K
-467 NPLDTDAD
+467 
-475 GIPDFRD
+475 
-482 NDSDNDGIPDIIE
+482 
-495 VGKVKDN
+495 
-502 PVDTDKD
+502 
-509 RIPDFRDKDSDDDG
+509 
-523 IPDTIE
+523 
-529 AINKNYNPNG
+529 
-539 TKLKTKIVN
+539 KIVN
-548 YFVQVKLVDPLGKPI
+548 YFVQVKVVDPSGSPI
-563 ESVKINVRKNGQT
+563 DSVKINVRKNGQT
-576 LKNENTNK
+576 ISNENTNK
-584 KGLIE
+584 RGFIE
-589 LIDLVENDE
+589 LIDMAENDE

-613 SFSMEG
+613 SFTMEG
-619 KAIPDALLKKEM
+619 KTIPEALLKKEM
-631 TDTTFQVIITM
+631 TDTTFQVTITM

-649 EISKFYEINSIYY
+649 EISKLYELNSIYY
-662 DLDKADIRPDAAEEL
+662 DLNKADIRPDAAEEL

-684 SDNPQMNLEL
+684 TDNPQMNLEL
-694 GSHTDARA
+694 GAHTDARA
-702 STGYNL
+702 STAYNL
-708 KLSQRRAESAVK
+708 KLSQRRAESAVN

-725 GIATDRIKPKGYGE
+725 GITKDRIKPKGYGE

-746 ADGVECPEEMHQQNR
+746 SDGVECPEEMHQQNR
-761 RTEFKITKIST
+761 RTEFKIIKIST

>member
-1 MVFYN
+1 
-6 PHMFKKYSILFL
+6 MFKKYSILFL
-18 LGVFFTSC
+18 LGIFFTSC

-39 FDKGEYDLT
+39 FDKGEYELT

-99 PYYMAIAAKSN
+99 PYYMAMSAKSI
-110 GNYDLTKNYLTEFIK
+110 GNYELTKSYLSEFVK

-138 EIENLAQIPD
+138 ELENLGQIPD
-148 LLKKQSPVTL
+148 LLRKQSPVTL
-158 QPLTGNTAKTEF
+158 QALTGNTSKTEF

-210 IGAQS
+210 IGNQS

-223 ENANDGTPVFTKD
+223 ENANDGTPAFTKD
-236 GNTVVFARGNTG
+236 GSTVVFARGNTG
-248 KSKDPSPDVDLYI
+248 KSKDPSPDVDLYM
-261 SKKTAANW
+261 SKKTGNAW

-287 AFSADERTLY
+287 SFSADERTLY

-340 PHVSA
+340 PYVSA

-362 DLFVASRNENEIV
+362 DLFVASRNESEIV
-375 IEHLGLPINSI
+375 VEHLGVPINSI

-421 GSEDRWWTLD
+421 GSEDRWWTTAPPPV
-431 IPILADTDNDG
+431 IDT
-442 IPDYIE
+442 
-448 SDSDNDGIADSI
+448 
-460 EVGMDYK
+460 
-467 NPLDTDAD
+467 L
-475 GIPDFRD
+475 
-482 NDSDNDGIPDIIE
+482 
-495 VGKVKDN
+495 
-502 PVDTDKD
+502 
-509 RIPDFRDKDSDDDG
+509 
-523 IPDTIE
+523 
-529 AINKNYNPNG
+529 NK
-539 TKLKTKIVN
+539 KIVN
-548 YFVQVKLVDPLGKPI
+548 YFVQVKVVDPTGNPI
-563 ESVKINVRKNGQT
+563 DSVKINVRKNGQT
-576 LKNENTNK
+576 LSNEKTNK
-584 KGLIE
+584 KGFIE
-589 LIDLVENDE
+589 LIDMAENDE
-598 LIFKCDKEDF
+598 LVFKCDKEDF

-619 KAIPDALLKKEM
+619 KTIPESLLKKEM

-649 EISKFYEINSIYY
+649 EISKLYEINSIYY
-662 DLDKADIRPDAAEEL
+662 DLDKADIRTDAAEEL

-684 SDNPQMNLEL
+684 TDNTQMNLEL
-694 GSHTDARA
+694 GAHTDARA

-708 KLSQRRAESAVK
+708 KLSQRRAESAVN

-725 GIATDRIKPKGYGE
+725 GITKDRIKPKGYGE

-746 ADGVECPEEMHQQNR
+746 SDGVECPEEMHQQNR
-761 RTEFKITKIST
+761 RTEFKIIKIST

>member
-1 MVFYN
+1 MAIYN

-39 FDKGEYDLT
+39 FDKGEYELT
-48 IKELLPLA
+48 IKELLPLVK
-56 QKGFQLDQTNF
+56 KGFQLDQTNF
-67 LLGESYRLSNR
+67 LLGESFRLSNR
-78 ITQSLP
+78 INQSLP
-84 YYQQAQAKGYVDKML
+84 YYQQAQTKGYVDKML
-99 PYYMAIAAKSN
+99 PYHMAMAAKSI
-110 GNYDLTKNYLTEFIK
+110 GNYELTKSYLTEFVK

-138 EIENLAQIPD
+138 ELENLGQIPD

-158 QPLTGNTAKTEF
+158 QALTGNTSKTEF

-204 LKNPGE
+204 LKNPSE
-210 IGAQS
+210 IGNQS
-215 IFSSALFK
+215 IFSSALLK
-223 ENANDGTPVFTKD
+223 ENANDGTPAFTKD
-236 GNTVVFARGNTG
+236 GGTVVFARGNTG

-261 SKKTAANW
+261 SKKTGNAW

-287 AFSADERTLY
+287 SFSADERTLY

-329 STINTP
+329 SVINTP

-340 PHVSA
+340 PYVST

-362 DLFVASRNENEIV
+362 DLFVASRNENEIIV
-375 IEHLGLPINSI
+375 EHLGVPINSI

-421 GSEDRWWTLD
+421 GSEDRWWTTAPPPV
-431 IPILADTDNDG
+431 IDTLQ
-442 IPDYIE
+442 
-448 SDSDNDGIADSI
+448 
-460 EVGMDYK
+460 K
-467 NPLDTDAD
+467 
-475 GIPDFRD
+475 
-482 NDSDNDGIPDIIE
+482 
-495 VGKVKDN
+495 
-502 PVDTDKD
+502 
-509 RIPDFRDKDSDDDG
+509 
-523 IPDTIE
+523 
-529 AINKNYNPNG
+529 
-539 TKLKTKIVN
+539 KIVN
-548 YFVQVKLVDPLGKPI
+548 YFVQVKVVDPSGSPI
-563 ESVKINVRKNGQT
+563 DSVKINVRKNGQT
-576 LKNENTNK
+576 ISNENTNK
-584 KGLIE
+584 RGFIE
-589 LIDLVENDE
+589 LIDMAENDE

-613 SFSMEG
+613 SFTMEG
-619 KAIPDALLKKEM
+619 KTIPEALLKKEL
-631 TDTTFQVIITM
+631 TDTTFQVTITM

-649 EISKFYEINSIYY
+649 EISKLYELNSIYY
-662 DLDKADIRPDAAEEL
+662 DLNKADIRPDAAEEL

-684 SDNPQMNLEL
+684 TNNPQMNLEL
-694 GSHTDARA
+694 GAHTDARA
-702 STGYNL
+702 STAYNL
-708 KLSQRRAESAVK
+708 KLSQRRAESAVN

-725 GIATDRIKPKGYGE
+725 GITKDRIKPKGYGE

-746 ADGVECPEEMHQQNR
+746 SDGVECPEEMHQQNR
-761 RTEFKITKIST
+761 RTEFKIIKIST

>member
-1 MVFYN
+1 
-6 PHMFKKYSILFL
+6 MFKKYSILFL
-18 LGVFFTSC
+18 LGIFFTSC

-39 FDKGEYDLT
+39 FDKGEYELA

-56 QKGFQLDQTNF
+56 KKGFQLDQTNF
-67 LLGESYRLSNR
+67 LLGESFRLSNR

-99 PYYMAIAAKSN
+99 PYYMAMSAKSI
-110 GNYDLTKNYLTEFIK
+110 GNYELTKSYLSEFVK

-138 EIENLAQIPD
+138 ELENLGQIPD

-158 QPLTGNTAKTEF
+158 QALAGNTAKTEF

-210 IGAQS
+210 IGSQS

-223 ENANDGTPVFTKD
+223 ENANDGTPAFTKD
-236 GNTVVFARGNTG
+236 GSTVVFARGNTG
-248 KSKDPSPDVDLYI
+248 KSKDPSPDVDLYM
-261 SKKTAANW
+261 SKKTGNAW
-269 SEPERLSISDSL
+269 SEPERLNISDSI

-287 AFSADERTLY
+287 SFSADERTLY

-340 PHVSA
+340 PYVSA

-362 DLFVASRNENEIV
+362 DLFVASRNENEIIV
-375 IEHLGLPINSI
+375 EHLGVPINSI

-421 GSEDRWWTLD
+421 GSEDRWWTTAPPPV
-431 IPILADTDNDG
+431 IDT
-442 IPDYIE
+442 
-448 SDSDNDGIADSI
+448 
-460 EVGMDYK
+460 
-467 NPLDTDAD
+467 L
-475 GIPDFRD
+475 
-482 NDSDNDGIPDIIE
+482 
-495 VGKVKDN
+495 
-502 PVDTDKD
+502 
-509 RIPDFRDKDSDDDG
+509 
-523 IPDTIE
+523 
-529 AINKNYNPNG
+529 NK
-539 TKLKTKIVN
+539 KIVN
-548 YFVQVKLVDPLGKPI
+548 YFVQVKVVDPSGNPI
-563 ESVKINVRKNGQT
+563 DSVKINVRKNGQT
-576 LKNENTNK
+576 LSNEKTNK
-584 KGLIE
+584 KGFIE
-589 LIDLVENDE
+589 LIDLAENDE
-598 LIFKCDKEDF
+598 LVFKCDKEDF

-619 KAIPDALLKKEM
+619 KSIPESLLKKEI

-649 EISKFYEINSIYY
+649 EISKLYEINSIYY
-662 DLDKADIRPDAAEEL
+662 DLNKADIRTDAAEEL

-684 SDNPQMNLEL
+684 TDNTQMNLEL
-694 GSHTDARA
+694 GAHTDARA

-708 KLSQRRAESAVK
+708 KLSQRRAESAVN

-725 GIATDRIKPKGYGE
+725 GIAKDRIKPKGYGE

-746 ADGVECPEEMHQQNR
+746 SDGVECPEEMHQQNR
-761 RTEFKITKIST
+761 RTEFKIIKIST

>member
-1 MVFYN
+1 
-6 PHMFKKYSILFL
+6 MFKKYSILFL
-18 LGVFFTSC
+18 LGIFFTSC

-39 FDKGEYDLT
+39 FDKGEYELT

-99 PYYMAIAAKSN
+99 PYYMAMSAKSI
-110 GNYDLTKNYLTEFIK
+110 GNYELTKSYLSEFVK

-138 EIENLAQIPD
+138 ELENLVQIPD
-148 LLKKQSPVTL
+148 LLKKQSPVTI
-158 QPLTGNTAKTEF
+158 QALTGNTSKTEF

-210 IGAQS
+210 IGTQS

-223 ENANDGTPVFTKD
+223 ENANDGTPAFTKD
-236 GNTVVFARGNTG
+236 GSTVVFARGNTG
-248 KSKDPSPDVDLYI
+248 KSKDPSPDVDLYM
-261 SKKTAANW
+261 SKKTGNAW

-287 AFSADERTLY
+287 SFSADERTLY

-340 PHVSA
+340 PYVSA

-362 DLFVASRNENEIV
+362 DLFVASRNESEIIV
-375 IEHLGLPINSI
+375 EHLGIPINSI

-421 GSEDRWWTLD
+421 GSEDRWWTTAPPPV
-431 IPILADTDNDG
+431 IDT
-442 IPDYIE
+442 
-448 SDSDNDGIADSI
+448 
-460 EVGMDYK
+460 
-467 NPLDTDAD
+467 L
-475 GIPDFRD
+475 
-482 NDSDNDGIPDIIE
+482 
-495 VGKVKDN
+495 
-502 PVDTDKD
+502 
-509 RIPDFRDKDSDDDG
+509 
-523 IPDTIE
+523 
-529 AINKNYNPNG
+529 NK
-539 TKLKTKIVN
+539 KIVN
-548 YFVQVKLVDPLGKPI
+548 YFVQVKVVDPSGNPI
-563 ESVKINVRKNGQT
+563 DSVKINVRKNGQT
-576 LKNENTNK
+576 LSNEKTNK
-584 KGLIE
+584 KGFIE
-589 LIDLVENDE
+589 LIDMAENDE
-598 LIFKCDKEDF
+598 LVFKCDKEDF

-619 KAIPDALLKKEM
+619 KTIPESLLKKEI

-649 EISKFYEINSIYY
+649 EISKLYEINSIYY
-662 DLDKADIRPDAAEEL
+662 DLDKADIRTDAAEEL

-684 SDNPQMNLEL
+684 TDNTQMNLEL
-694 GSHTDARA
+694 GAHTDARA

-708 KLSQRRAESAVK
+708 KLSQRRAESAVN

-725 GIATDRIKPKGYGE
+725 GITKDRIKPKGYGE

-746 ADGVECPEEMHQQNR
+746 SDGVECPEEMHQQNR
-761 RTEFKITKIST
+761 RTEFKIIKIST

>member
-56 QKGFQLDQTNF
+56 QKGFQLDQTNY

-99 PYYMAIAAKSN
+99 PYYMAMSAKSI
-110 GNYDLTKNYLTEFIK
+110 GNYELTKSYLSEFVK

-138 EIENLAQIPD
+138 ELENLGQIPD

-158 QPLTGNTAKTEF
+158 QALTGNTSKTEF

-210 IGAQS
+210 IGNQS

-223 ENANDGTPVFTKD
+223 ENANDGTPAFTKD
-236 GNTVVFARGNTG
+236 GSTVVFARGNTG
-248 KSKDPSPDVDLYI
+248 KSKDPSPDVDLYM
-261 SKKTAANW
+261 SKKTGNAW

-287 AFSADERTLY
+287 SFSTDERTLY

-340 PHVSA
+340 PYVSA

-362 DLFVASRNENEIV
+362 DLFVASRNENEIIV
-375 IEHLGLPINSI
+375 EHLGVPINSI

-421 GSEDRWWTLD
+421 GSEDRWWTTAPPPV
-431 IPILADTDNDG
+431 IDTLN
-442 IPDYIE
+442 
-448 SDSDNDGIADSI
+448 
-460 EVGMDYK
+460 K
-467 NPLDTDAD
+467 K
-475 GIPDFRD
+475 
-482 NDSDNDGIPDIIE
+482 II
-495 VGKVKDN
+495 
-502 PVDTDKD
+502 
-509 RIPDFRDKDSDDDG
+509 
-523 IPDTIE
+523 
-529 AINKNYNPNG
+529 
-539 TKLKTKIVN
+539 N
-548 YFVQVKLVDPLGKPI
+548 YFVQVKVVDPTGNPI
-563 ESVKINVRKNGQT
+563 DSVKINVRKNGQT
-576 LKNENTNK
+576 LSNEKTNK
-584 KGLIE
+584 KGFIE
-589 LIDLVENDE
+589 LIDMAENDE
-598 LIFKCDKEDF
+598 LVFKCDKEDF

-619 KAIPDALLKKEM
+619 KTIPESLLKKEM

-649 EISKFYEINSIYY
+649 EISKLYEINSIYY

-694 GSHTDARA
+694 GAHTDARA

-746 ADGVECPEEMHQQNR
+746 SDGVECPEEMHQQNR
-761 RTEFKITKIST
+761 RTEFKIIKIST

>member
-1 MVFYN
+1 MAFYN

-18 LGVFFTSC
+18 MGIFFTSC

-39 FDKGEYDLT
+39 FDKGEYELT

-99 PYYMAIAAKSN
+99 PYYMAMAAKSI
-110 GNYDLTKNYLTEFIK
+110 GNYELTKSYLSEFVK

-138 EIENLAQIPD
+138 ELENLGQIPD

-158 QPLTGNTAKTEF
+158 QALSGNTSKTEF

-210 IGAQS
+210 IGNQS

-223 ENANDGTPVFTKD
+223 ENANDGTPAFTKD
-236 GNTVVFARGNTG
+236 GSTVVFARGNTG
-248 KSKDPSPDVDLYI
+248 KSKDPSPDVDLYM
-261 SKKTAANW
+261 SKKTGNAW
-269 SEPERLSISDSL
+269 SEPERLSISDSI

-287 AFSADERTLY
+287 SFSADERTLY

-340 PHVSA
+340 PYVSA

-375 IEHLGLPINSI
+375 VEHLGVPINSI

-421 GSEDRWWTLD
+421 GSEDRWWTTAPPPV
-431 IPILADTDNDG
+431 I
-442 IPDYIE
+442 
-448 SDSDNDGIADSI
+448 DS
-460 EVGMDYK
+460 
-467 NPLDTDAD
+467 L
-475 GIPDFRD
+475 
-482 NDSDNDGIPDIIE
+482 
-495 VGKVKDN
+495 
-502 PVDTDKD
+502 
-509 RIPDFRDKDSDDDG
+509 
-523 IPDTIE
+523 
-529 AINKNYNPNG
+529 NK
-539 TKLKTKIVN
+539 KIVN
-548 YFVQVKLVDPLGKPI
+548 YFVQVKVVDPSGNPI
-563 ESVKINVRKNGQT
+563 DSVKINVRKNGQT
-576 LKNENTNK
+576 LSNEKTNK
-584 KGLIE
+584 KGFIE
-589 LIDLVENDE
+589 LIDMAENDE
-598 LIFKCDKEDF
+598 LVFKCDKEDF

-619 KAIPDALLKKEM
+619 KTIPESLLKKEM

-649 EISKFYEINSIYY
+649 EISKLYEINSIYY
-662 DLDKADIRPDAAEEL
+662 DLDKADIRTDAAEEL

-684 SDNPQMNLEL
+684 TDNTQMNLEL
-694 GSHTDARA
+694 GAHTDARA

-708 KLSQRRAESAVK
+708 KLSQRRAESAVN

-725 GIATDRIKPKGYGE
+725 GIAKDRIKPKGYGE
-739 SQLINEC
+739 GQLINEC
-746 ADGVECPEEMHQQNR
+746 SDGVECPEEMHQQNR
-761 RTEFKITKIST
+761 RTEFKIIKIST

>member
-1 MVFYN
+1 MAFYN

-18 LGVFFTSC
+18 MGIFFTSC

-39 FDKGEYDLT
+39 FDKGEYELT

-99 PYYMAIAAKSN
+99 PYYMAMSAKSI
-110 GNYDLTKNYLTEFIK
+110 GNYELTKSYLSEFVK

-138 EIENLAQIPD
+138 ELENLGQIPD

-158 QPLTGNTAKTEF
+158 QALSGNTSKTEF

-210 IGAQS
+210 IGNQS

-223 ENANDGTPVFTKD
+223 ENANDGTPAFTKD
-236 GNTVVFARGNTG
+236 GSTVVFARGNTG
-248 KSKDPSPDVDLYI
+248 KSKDPSPDVDLYM
-261 SKKTAANW
+261 SKKTGNAW
-269 SEPERLSISDSL
+269 SEPERLSISDSI

-287 AFSADERTLY
+287 SFSADERTLY

-340 PHVSA
+340 PYVSA

-375 IEHLGLPINSI
+375 VEHLGVPINSI

-421 GSEDRWWTLD
+421 GSEDRWWTTAPPPV
-431 IPILADTDNDG
+431 IDT
-442 IPDYIE
+442 
-448 SDSDNDGIADSI
+448 
-460 EVGMDYK
+460 
-467 NPLDTDAD
+467 L
-475 GIPDFRD
+475 
-482 NDSDNDGIPDIIE
+482 
-495 VGKVKDN
+495 
-502 PVDTDKD
+502 
-509 RIPDFRDKDSDDDG
+509 
-523 IPDTIE
+523 
-529 AINKNYNPNG
+529 NK
-539 TKLKTKIVN
+539 KIVN
-548 YFVQVKLVDPLGKPI
+548 YFVQVKVVDPSGNPI
-563 ESVKINVRKNGQT
+563 DSVKINVRKNGQT
-576 LKNENTNK
+576 LSNEKTNK
-584 KGLIE
+584 KGFIE
-589 LIDLVENDE
+589 LIDMAENDE
-598 LIFKCDKEDF
+598 LVFKCDKEDF

-619 KAIPDALLKKEM
+619 KTIPESLLKKEM

-649 EISKFYEINSIYY
+649 EISKLYEINSIYY
-662 DLDKADIRPDAAEEL
+662 DLDKADIRTDAAEEL

-684 SDNPQMNLEL
+684 TDNTQMNLEL
-694 GSHTDARA
+694 GAHTDARA

-708 KLSQRRAESAVK
+708 KLSQRRAESAVN

-725 GIATDRIKPKGYGE
+725 GITKDRIKPKGYGE

-746 ADGVECPEEMHQQNR
+746 SDGVECPEEMHQQNR
-761 RTEFKITKIST
+761 RTEFKIIKIST

>member
-1 MVFYN
+1 
-6 PHMFKKYSILFL
+6 MFKKYSILFL
-18 LGVFFTSC
+18 LGIFFTSC

-39 FDKGEYDLT
+39 FDKGEYELT

-99 PYYMAIAAKSN
+99 PYYMAMSAKSI
-110 GNYDLTKNYLTEFIK
+110 GNYELTKSYLSEFVK

-138 EIENLAQIPD
+138 ELENLGQIPD

-158 QPLTGNTAKTEF
+158 QALAGNTAKTEF

-210 IGAQS
+210 IGTQS

-223 ENANDGTPVFTKD
+223 ENANDGTPAFTKD
-236 GNTVVFARGNTG
+236 GSTVVFARGNTG
-248 KSKDPSPDVDLYI
+248 KSKDPSPDVDLYM
-261 SKKTAANW
+261 SKKTGNAW

-287 AFSADERTLY
+287 SFSADERTLY

-340 PHVSA
+340 PYVSA

-362 DLFVASRNENEIV
+362 DLFVASRNESEIIV
-375 IEHLGLPINSI
+375 EHLGVPINSI

-421 GSEDRWWTLD
+421 GSEDRWWTTAPPPV
-431 IPILADTDNDG
+431 IDT
-442 IPDYIE
+442 
-448 SDSDNDGIADSI
+448 
-460 EVGMDYK
+460 
-467 NPLDTDAD
+467 L
-475 GIPDFRD
+475 
-482 NDSDNDGIPDIIE
+482 
-495 VGKVKDN
+495 
-502 PVDTDKD
+502 
-509 RIPDFRDKDSDDDG
+509 
-523 IPDTIE
+523 
-529 AINKNYNPNG
+529 NK
-539 TKLKTKIVN
+539 KIVN
-548 YFVQVKLVDPLGKPI
+548 YFVQVKVVDPSGNPI
-563 ESVKINVRKNGQT
+563 DSVKINVRKNGQT
-576 LKNENTNK
+576 LSNEKTNK
-584 KGLIE
+584 KGFIE
-589 LIDLVENDE
+589 LIDMAENDE
-598 LIFKCDKEDF
+598 LVFKCDKEDF

-619 KAIPDALLKKEM
+619 KTIPESLLKKEI

-649 EISKFYEINSIYY
+649 EISKLYEINSIYY
-662 DLDKADIRPDAAEEL
+662 DLDKADIRTDAAEEL

-684 SDNPQMNLEL
+684 TDNTQMNLEL
-694 GSHTDARA
+694 GAHTDARA

-708 KLSQRRAESAVK
+708 KLSQRRAESAVN

-725 GIATDRIKPKGYGE
+725 GITKDRIKPKGYGE

-746 ADGVECPEEMHQQNR
+746 SDGVECPEEMHQQNR
-761 RTEFKITKIST
+761 RTEFKIIKIST